1 MNRGLH
7 VAERAPLERPSVQL
21 KLIRALAKGEKPA
34 ALARLHGVSTQAV
47 TQFRDRHA
55 DRIAIQ
61 RANLDDVFASIE
73 FADKGARIAELSKDA
88 ADIAAMLADPD
99 LRATVGYAETARVKQ
114 SALRAIAEELG
125 QLPSR
130 MQVQVGGQL
139 DVNVGG
145 IDVSQLAK
153 DLT

>member
-1 MNRGLH
+1 MQ
-7 VAERAPLERPSVQL
+7 V
-21 KLIRALAKGEKPA
+21 KLIRDLAKGEERDA
-34 ALARLHGVSTQAV
+34 QLARRYGV
-47 TQFRDRHA
+47 DRSSLLEFKRRHKE
-55 DRIAIQ
+55 RIEHV
-61 RANLDDVFASIE
+61 RAHLDDMFAGIE
-73 FADKGARIAELSKDA
+73 FADKAARVAELSKDA

-139 DVNVGG
+139 DVTIGG
-145 IDVSQLAK
+145 VELG
-153 DLT
+153 DLK